1 MTTQTEMEF
10 AKLSIVENN
19 KGIRSGG
26 YTWTQYRL
34 NNGAWFLADEAKN
47 KVAESQFLI
56 TNSNLAKV
64 LGMSRKTLSEY
75 AQGLNREKCY
85 YHSDCPSYFH
95 YSVTSKRP
103 AIRNKQLMWTLS
115 GLYYLLFNKN
125 LRIHK
130 ERKSQVMSWYSQMSA
145 RYGDST
151 QAVEV
156 KEDSIAQ
163 PVAPVVSVASPKVEA
178 TTETKETMKISAL
191 KYVSDIIDQLWEER
205 NARRALEAEV
215 ADLKARLQ
223 FITVPT
229 SVSKQHAN
237 VTLDSI
243 KAAMTSRIKFDQ
255 TESLSRFVSRL
266 GTFRHG
272 EDLTKMGLL
281 NSDQVYGLFSDFWVD
296 PVTNLLI
303 AKEKFQA
310 ILRSVFHL
318 THSDHRTPLLKA
330 KAIRHN
336 YAVVCQVQCK
346 KLPNPRGP
354 KGEILEKDNPAYL
367 ASKEP
372 CVRFQTRY
380 TSKAVEYL
388 RTNWSRLLNEPASK

>member
-1 MTTQTEMEF
+1 MEF
-10 AKLSIVENN
+10 VKLNIVETN

-26 YTWTQYRL
+26 YTWTQHRL

-56 TNSNLAKV
+56 NNANLAKV
-64 LGMSRKTLSEY
+64 LGISRKTLSEH
-75 AQGLNREKCY
+75 AQGLDREKCY

-95 YSVTSKRP
+95 YSVTSKKP

-130 ERKSQVMSWYSQMSA
+130 ERKSQVMYWYSQMSA
-145 RYGDST
+145 RYGVGT
-151 QAVEV
+151 QAVEF
-156 KEDSIAQ
+156 KEDPITQ
-163 PVAPVVSVASPKVEA
+163 PVVPIAPIVSPKAEA
-178 TTETKETMKISAL
+178 ATETKETMKINAI

-215 ADLKARLQ
+215 ADLKSRLQ

-229 SVSKQHAN
+229 SVNKQPSTAN
-237 VTLDSI
+237 LDSI
-243 KAAMTSRIKFDQ
+243 KAALKSRIKFDQ
-255 TESLSRFVSRL
+255 TESLARFISRL

-281 NSDQVYGLFSDFWVD
+281 NSDQVYGLFSDFWID

-318 THSDHRTPLLKA
+318 TNSDHRTPLLKA

-372 CVRFQTRY
+372 CVRFQARY